1 MSDLE
6 LPTVITAIAS
16 APTEGF
22 IASTLFAQ
30 GWSVVFRAIDID
42 SLENFILNN
51 SELAETAMLI
61 FAPDLSGVTRER
73 LDAITLRVKQV
84 IGFSETPSE
93 DSHLG
98 EMHRLP
104 KSDTD
109 LVSLVRGFVR
119 APMLRQ
125 STQMQSKRRRAH
137 VLAIGSAGSNTGC
150 TTLAINIAME
160 LSVLEK
166 STLLIDANFRAPSI
180 AALLAVRNV
189 KSDAGWRTIAPM
201 LSIAEITQD
210 QVRSV
215 QALMESATDSFDRII
230 IDLGSI
236 SGLSNRLTDRR
247 WTSTVTTWSCDLGDE
262 LMVVARPDVLGFHR
276 LEQVSALIET
286 TSIRSGLSFTL
297 NMRSP
302 GRKGTEEE
310 AKFLAITTPL
320 RPLNVRVIARDSR
333 AVNLAE
339 SQKSTLIEAN
349 DRSNLRKSIA
359 KLASEIEH

>member
-6 LPTVITAIAS
+6 LPTVITAIAN
-16 APTEGF
+16 AQTEGF

-42 SLENFILNN
+42 SLENFIYNN
-51 SELAETAMLI
+51 SERAETAMLI
-61 FAPDLSGVTRER
+61 FAPDLAGVTRER
-73 LDAITLRVKQV
+73 IEAITVRVKQV
-84 IGFSETPSE
+84 VGFSETPSE

-98 EMHRLP
+98 EMHRVP

-119 APMLRQ
+119 APLLRQ
-125 STQMQSKRRRAH
+125 STQMQIRKRKAH

-180 AALLAVRNV
+180 AALLAIRNL
-189 KSDAGWRTIAPM
+189 KSETGWRTIAPM

-210 QVRSV
+210 QVTSV
-215 QALMESATDSFDRII
+215 QALMESATDSFERII

-247 WTSTVTTWSCDLGDE
+247 WTSTVTTWTCDLGDE
-262 LMVVARPDVLGFHR
+262 LMVVARPDVLGLHR

-297 NMRSP
+297 NMRSA
-302 GRKGTEEE
+302 GRKGAEEE
-310 AKFLAITTPL
+310 ARFLAITAPL
-320 RPLNVRVIARDSR
+320 RPLSVRSIARDSR

-339 SQKSTLIEAN
+339 SKQSTLIEAN
-349 DRSNLRKSIA
+349 DRSNMRKSIA
-359 KLASEIEH
+359 KIASEIVH

>member
-1 MSDLE
+1 MSDIE
-6 LPTVITAIAS
+6 LPSVITAIAS
-16 APTEGF
+16 ATTEGF

-30 GWSVVFRAIDID
+30 GWSIVFRAIDID

-51 SELAETAMLI
+51 SECAETAILI
-61 FAPDLSGVTRER
+61 FAPDLPGVTRER
-73 LDAITLRVKQV
+73 IDAITLRVKQ
-84 IGFSETPSE
+84 ILGFSETPSE
-93 DSHLG
+93 ASHLG

-104 KSDTD
+104 QSDTD

-125 STQMQSKRRRAH
+125 STQVQHKSRKAH

-160 LSVLEK
+160 LSVLTK

-180 AALLAVRNV
+180 ATLLAIRNV
-189 KSDAGWRTIAPM
+189 KSEAGWRTIAPL

-210 QVRSV
+210 QVTSV
-215 QALMESATDSFDRII
+215 EALMERATDSFERII

-247 WTSTVTTWSCDLGDE
+247 WTSGVTTWTCDLGDE

-297 NMRSP
+297 NMRSQ
-302 GRKGTEEE
+302 GRKGAEEE
-310 AKFLAITTPL
+310 ARFLAITAPL
-320 RPLNVRVIARDSR
+320 RPLNVRTIARDSR
-333 AVNLAE
+333 AVHLAE

-349 DRSNLRKSIA
+349 DRSTLRRSIA
-359 KLASEIEH
+359 KIATEIEH

>member
-16 APTEGF
+16 ASTEGF

-42 SLENFILNN
+42 SLENYIFNN
-51 SELAETAMLI
+51 PERAEMAMLI

-73 LDAITLRVKQV
+73 IDAITVRVKQV
-84 IGFSETPSE
+84 VGFSDTPIE
-93 DSHLG
+93 DSYLG
-98 EMHRLP
+98 EMQQLP

-109 LVSLVRGFVR
+109 LVSLVRGFIR
-119 APMLRQ
+119 APLLRQ
-125 STQMQSKRRRAH
+125 STQMQSKKRKAH

-160 LSVLEK
+160 LSILEK

-180 AALLAVRNV
+180 AALLAIRNV
-189 KSDAGWRTIAPM
+189 KSDAGWRSIAPM

-210 QVRSV
+210 QVTSV
-215 QALMESATDSFDRII
+215 QALMESATDTFDRII

-247 WTSTVTTWSCDLGDE
+247 WTSTVTTWACDLGDE

-276 LEQVSALIET
+276 LEQVSSLIET

-297 NMRSP
+297 NLHSP
-302 GRKGTEEE
+302 GRKGVEEE
-310 AKFLAITTPL
+310 ARFLSITTPL
-320 RPLNVRVIARDSR
+320 RPLKVRVIARDSR
-333 AVNLAE
+333 AVHVAE

-349 DRSNLRKSIA
+349 NRSTLRKSIA
-359 KLASEIEH
+359 KIASEIEH